1 VVKNKTVSDMK
12 KAFFLTLSLIF
23 SLSASFAQDAEK
35 DYKDAKKAFN
45 TYMLDPTANK
55 PKLKDAV
62 DAIDRAMGDA
72 AIQKLADAWIT
83 KGKIYNEIASQI
95 TMIRQTQL
103 GKIEDLPKVSSPA
116 VQAAK
121 AFMEAIPVALKKFET
136 KDALTGLQATQSNLS
151 NLGIEAYE
159 GGKYQDAYDNFNLVL
174 ASHDVLKKN
183 ATKSALDEDEKRKE
197 QLYITGLAALGNE
210 KSDVAKPL
218 FEELYKAK
226 YNKAAIYEALY
237 QIESAKDANAA
248 YVYLEEG
255 RKLFPDE
262 TSLIFA
268 DINHHLKL
276 GKLDALIDKLK
287 TAIAKEPNNVS
298 LYTVLGSVYDNLFQ
312 KTAETDK
319 AKADEYF
326 KAALDYYNQ
335 AAAKDPKNVD
345 AVYSIGA
352 LYYNVAATI
361 TQKMNALENDYSKE
375 GLKKYKE
382 MRDQVFAEFDKALP
396 YFKKAESLDANDTN
410 TLIALKE
417 IFAKKNDLTVS
428 SEFKKRLE
436 TVQGGGKNA
445 KSYFNE

>member
-1 VVKNKTVSDMK
+1 MK
-12 KAFFLTLSLIF
+12 KQFFLTLSLIF
-23 SLSASFAQDAEK
+23 ALSASFAQDAEK

-72 AIQKLADAWIT
+72 AMQKLADAWIT
-83 KGKIYNEIASQI
+83 KGKIYNEVASQI
-95 TMIRQTQL
+95 TVIRQTNL
-103 GKIEDLPKVSSPA
+103 GKIEDLPTVANPA
-116 VQAAK
+116 VHAAK

-151 NLGIEAYE
+151 NFGIVAYE
-159 GGKYQDAYDNFNLVL
+159 GEKYQDAYDNFNLVL
-174 ASHDVLKKN
+174 SSHEILKKN
-183 ATKSALDEDEKRKE
+183 ATKSALDVDTDMNN
-197 QLYITGLAALGNE
+197 QLYITGLAALGNKKPE
-210 KSDVAKPL
+210 IAKPL
-218 FEELYKAK
+218 FEQLYKAK
-226 YNKAAIYEALY
+226 FDKAAIYEALY
-237 QIESAKDANAA
+237 QIEAEKDANAA

-287 TAIAKEPNNVS
+287 AAIAKEPNNVS

-312 KTAETDK
+312 KTGDKDK

-326 KAALDYYNQ
+326 KASLDYYSQ
-335 AAAKDPKNVD
+335 AVAKDPKNVD

-352 LYYNVAATI
+352 LYYNVAAVI
-361 TQKMNALENDYSKE
+361 TQNMKALESDYSKD

-396 YFKKAESLDANDTN
+396 YFKKAESLDPNDTN

-417 IFAKKNDLTVS
+417 IFAKKNDLTSS

-445 KSYFNE
+445 KSFFNE